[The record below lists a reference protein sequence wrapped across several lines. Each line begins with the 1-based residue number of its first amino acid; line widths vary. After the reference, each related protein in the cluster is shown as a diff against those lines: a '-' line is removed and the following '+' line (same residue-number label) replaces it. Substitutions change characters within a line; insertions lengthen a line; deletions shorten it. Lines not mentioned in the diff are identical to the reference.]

1 MLWLSPAPGH
11 FILSKT
17 MVGGGGWSEKSGAG
31 LLGGGGNVTTQ
42 PQISLLLPH
51 LEPEQVQHPQA

>member
-1 MLWLSPAPGH
+1 MSLAPGH
-11 FILSKT
+11 CILSKT
-17 MVGGGGWSEKSGAG
+17 CVWMVGGRVWSEESGAG
-31 LLGGGGNVTTQ
+31 LVGDEGNMTTQ